1 MRKYRYYLLL
11 AVTALV
17 FYVLGGATARPLRN
31 TVSQLLTSPIEAAP
45 TEMAPTEAAA
55 TEVVPTVIVPTE
67 PVPTAIVPTVVIPSA
82 DAHVSV
88 TVRVQSSS
96 DVERVRGE
104 LYQYLFGNEPPTTAT
119 CEGSTCS
126 VSMSNGFTSTIAVYT
141 PDEPNGELVIYVTG
155 HAGETPDITE
165 TVDALVGAGY
175 TVALFDMPLTGV
187 NPPVTLDL
195 PVYGT
200 VTLRVHDHMKFLD
213 GVVEGSPLRYFI
225 EPVIAYL
232 NAVDGEYDRVIMTG
246 ISGGGWTTTLAA
258 ALDTRIDISY
268 PIAGTLPLS
277 IFFATNVLL
286 GDYEQS
292 EPTLYAIAEYADLYV
307 MGAAGRRQVQL
318 LNYHDPC
325 CFRGDFRSLY
335 EPQVAAAAAKAGGS
349 FEVRIDME
357 NLTHSLSPAAL
368 EYVLADLEATR

>member
-1 MRKYRYYLLL
+1 MMRKYRFHLLFAL
-11 AVTALV
+11 TALV
-17 FYVLGGATARPLRN
+17 FYVLGGVTARPLRN
-31 TVSQLLTSPIEAAP
+31 AISQLAMPPTEAAL
-45 TEMAPTEAAA
+45 TIMVPTEAAA
-55 TEVVPTVIVPTE
+55 TEVVPTVV
-67 PVPTAIVPTVVIPSA
+67 VPTAIVPTVVIPSA
-82 DAHVSV
+82 DAHASV
-88 TVRVQSSS
+88 TVRVQSSG

-119 CEGSTCS
+119 CETNTCT
-126 VSMSNGFTSTIAVYT
+126 VTMSNGFSSTIDVRT
-141 PDEPNGELVIYVTG
+141 PDEPNGELVIYSTG

-165 TVDALVGAGY
+165 TVDALVQAGY
-175 TVALFDMPLTGV
+175 TVAVFDMPLTGV
-187 NPPVTLDL
+187 NPPVTLEL

-213 GVVEGSPLRYFI
+213 EVVEGSPIRYFI

-232 NAVDGEYDRVIMTG
+232 NAVDGEYERVIMTG
-246 ISGGGWTTTLAA
+246 ISGGGWATTLAA
-258 ALDTRIDISY
+258 ALDTRINISY
-268 PIAGTLPLS
+268 PNAGTLPLS

-292 EPTLYAIAEYADLYV
+292 EPTLYAIAEYADMYV

-318 LNYHDPC
+318 LNYHDTC
-325 CFRGDFRSLY
+325 CFRGDFSSLY
-335 EPQVAAAAAKAGGS
+335 EAKVAEAAAKAGGS

-368 EYVLADLEATR
+368 EFVLADLEATR